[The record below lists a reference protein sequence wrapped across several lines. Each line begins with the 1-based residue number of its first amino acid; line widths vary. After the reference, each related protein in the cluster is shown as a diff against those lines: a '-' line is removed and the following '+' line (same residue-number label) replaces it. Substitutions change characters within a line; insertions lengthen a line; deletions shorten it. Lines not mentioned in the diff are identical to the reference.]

1 MCERVTIHNPISRKL
16 GLTNKQMEQEYEAL
30 EFIYSMET
38 VFQLVMITEMMDESL
53 IVLRGKY

>member
-1 MCERVTIHNPISRKL
+1 MCERFTIHNPMSRKL
-16 GLTNKQMEQEYEAL
+16 GLTKTQMEQEYEAL

-53 IVLRGKY
+53 IVLRGK